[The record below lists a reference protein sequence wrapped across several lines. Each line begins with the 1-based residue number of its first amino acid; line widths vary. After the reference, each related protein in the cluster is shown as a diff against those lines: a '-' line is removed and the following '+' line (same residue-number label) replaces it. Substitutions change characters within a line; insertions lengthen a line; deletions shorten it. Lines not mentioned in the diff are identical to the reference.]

1 MTEAQI
7 RLHKLT
13 TEKKSIA
20 TQTGNTI
27 EFCVQLNENKRAR
40 LYFSES
46 YRDYVLAFNIN
57 KSKSFILDRH
67 MCKKFRNHIQKIENE
82 LGD

>member
-7 RLHKLT
+7 KLHKLT
-13 TEKKSIA
+13 CEKKSIS
-20 TQTGNTI
+20 TQTGNSV

-40 LYFSES
+40 LYYSDS
-46 YRDYVLAFNIN
+46 YKDYVLAFNIN

-67 MCKKFRNHIQKIENE
+67 MWKKLRNHIQKIENE
-82 LGD
+82 LGN